1 MANKQHNPLS
11 AYFRAP
17 KLFTAIPSGGKY
29 YTSDIVE
36 MPDTGELPVFA
47 MTSKDEM
54 IMKNPD
60 ALLNGEAVTQVV
72 QSCVPNVKNARRM
85 LSSDIDVLLVAIQGA
100 TYGDDIEVS
109 ASCPSCDESITVV
122 ASVDDALTTMQSLND
137 SYKIEINGLVI
148 DVKPFSYA
156 STIKAGITNFQ
167 STRSLQA
174 LADIPDEME
183 RLKLFNQNFV
193 QIAALNFDLIADS
206 ISSISYTDADG
217 ETNSVSDRAQI
228 TEFLENSD
236 SSISKA
242 IEEQIS
248 EINNIGINSEMQME
262 CSNEKCL
269 QDGKPLQFTSKV
281 NFDPVN
287 FFTAS

>member
-1 MANKQHNPLS
+1 MANKQQNPLS

-17 KLFTAIPSGGKY
+17 KLYTQIPSGGKY
-29 YTSDIVE
+29 YTPDIVE

-60 ALLNGEAVTQVV
+60 ALLNGEAVVQVI
-72 QSCVPNVKNARRM
+72 QSCIPNVKNARKV

-109 ASCPSCDESITVV
+109 APCPKCEENITSI
-122 ASVDDALTTMQSLND
+122 ASVESALATMGVLDDL
-137 SYKIEINGLVI
+137 YEIQAGDGLSIKVR
-148 DVKPFSYA
+148 PFTYA
-156 STIKAGITNFQ
+156 STIQAGITNFQ

-174 LADIPDEME
+174 LADIPDDME
-183 RLKLFNQNFV
+183 RLKLFNENFKE
-193 QIAALNFDLIADS
+193 IASLNFQLIADS
-206 ISSISYTDADG
+206 IQSITILSEGVEVTDRD
-217 ETNSVSDRAQI
+217 QI
-228 TEFLENSD
+228 VDFLDNAD
-236 SSISKA
+236 SSIGKA
-242 IEEQIS
+242 IENEIS
-248 EINNIGINSEMQME
+248 RINDVGINTEMQLE
-262 CSNEKCL
+262 CEKEEC
-269 QDGKPLQFTSKV
+269 QENGEPFTFTSKV

>member
-1 MANKQHNPLS
+1 MSNKHNPLS

-29 YTSDIVE
+29 YTPDIVE
-36 MPDTGELPVFA
+36 MPETGELPVFA

-72 QSCVPNVKNARRM
+72 QSCVPNVKDARRM
-85 LSSDIDVLLVAIQGA
+85 LSSDVDVLLVAIQGA

-109 ASCPSCDESITVV
+109 ATCPSCDEEVSVI
-122 ASVDDALTTMQSLND
+122 ASVDAALATMQSLKD
-137 SYKIEINGLVI
+137 SYDVKVNGLVI
-148 DVKPFSYA
+148 EVKPFSYS

-174 LADIPDEME
+174 LADVPDEME
-183 RLKLFNQNFV
+183 RLRLFNDNFK

-206 ISSISYTDADG
+206 ISKVSFTDDNG
-217 ETNSVSDRAQI
+217 ETVDVTDRKQI

-242 IEEQIS
+242 IEENIAA
-248 EINNIGINSEMQME
+248 INDIGINSEMQLQCE
-262 CSNEKCL
+262 SEKCMEN
-269 QDGKPLQFTSKV
+269 GEGTVFTSKV